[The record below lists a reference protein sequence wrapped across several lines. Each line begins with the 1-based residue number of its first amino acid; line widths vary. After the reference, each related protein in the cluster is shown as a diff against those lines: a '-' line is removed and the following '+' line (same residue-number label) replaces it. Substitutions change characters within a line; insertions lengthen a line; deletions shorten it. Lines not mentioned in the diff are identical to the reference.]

1 MFEFNSLK
9 NKNKNKKNLLLKV
22 FKIEPSVA
30 YINFAA

>member
-22 FKIEPSVA
+22 FKIEPYQVLH
-30 YINFAA
+30 